1 MKLYVRISPLGIY
14 LFVTAKSWN
23 TPHLRYILYQKVNP
37 KRKFH
42 GFAHVFCVVP
52 PQTPYCTFR
61 FTAIDNLRSPLF
73 IQLQLDH
80 PFLTWLGG
88 PLSVVGA
95 VRRCSAVEAVRRCSA
110 VGAVMRCSAVE
121 VGRRCS
127 AVRAVRRCSAVGEI
141 RWCSAVEAVKR
152 CSAVGAVRRC
162 SAVGTVWAGRRC
174 SAVGAVRRC
183 SAI

>member
-73 IQLQLDH
+73 IQLQPDH
-80 PFLTWLGG
+80 PFLTGLGG
-88 PLSVVGA
+88 PLVVVGA
-95 VRRCSAVEAVRRCSA
+95 VRRYSVVRKNFLPSKLFS
-110 VGAVMRCSAVE
+110 G
-121 VGRRCS
+121 
-127 AVRAVRRCSAVGEI
+127 I
-141 RWCSAVEAVKR
+141 RLP
-152 CSAVGAVRRC
+152 GNQL
-162 SAVGTVWAGRRC
+162 
-174 SAVGAVRRC
+174 
-183 SAI
+183 